1 MPGDKE
7 DGMGCLGFR
16 SGRGGAHTAR
26 TMMLE
31 ELELLMAHVP
41 GENAKKEVYIHAI
54 QTDNCLAKRS
64 GQTRKLSARHLIE
77 LYSLDPDATLFRVL
91 RYFWMR
97 DPQSHKLLALL
108 SAYTRDNV
116 LRLSAPFMLGIQ
128 EGSPVNKI
136 ELEAFIDNLE
146 PGRFSRATLKS
157 AARNLNSTW
166 TKSGHVKGR
175 VRKIRSRA
183 VPSAGSVAYA
193 LFLGYLR
200 GIRGPALFET
210 EYAKLLDCSVQR
222 AIELSEEASRKG
234 WIVVKRVG
242 TVIEV
247 LFPHL
252 LTPDE
257 KEWVREQNQ
266 PTYQVL

>member
-1 MPGDKE
+1 M
-7 DGMGCLGFR
+7 
-16 SGRGGAHTAR
+16 
-26 TMMLE
+26 
-31 ELELLMAHVP
+31 
-41 GENAKKEVYIHAI
+41 
-54 QTDNCLAKRS
+54 
-64 GQTRKLSARHLIE
+64 
-77 LYSLDPDATLFRVL
+77 
-91 RYFWMR
+91 
-97 DPQSHKLLALL
+97 
-108 SAYTRDNV
+108 
-116 LRLSAPFMLGIQ
+116 
-128 EGSPVNKI
+128 
-136 ELEAFIDNLE
+136 
-146 PGRFSRATLKS
+146 
-157 AARNLNSTW
+157 
-166 TKSGHVKGR
+166 KGR